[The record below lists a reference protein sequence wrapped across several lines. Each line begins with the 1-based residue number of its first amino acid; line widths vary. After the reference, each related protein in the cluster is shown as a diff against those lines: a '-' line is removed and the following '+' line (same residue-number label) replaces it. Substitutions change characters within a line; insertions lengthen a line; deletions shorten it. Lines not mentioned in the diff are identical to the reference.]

1 VAEPQQISESQFH
14 EAEGVDDWRALFWGA
29 KAHYLTSDFGS
40 GAAFV
45 AGIAEVVEELDHP
58 PLIDLRMDTVTV
70 TVLTIGVGLSDRDL
84 VLAQRISALASERGI
99 PSDPS
104 AVQHVQLAMDAADPE
119 AVLQFW
125 QAALDYARV
134 GPNDIVDKNL
144 IGPSM
149 WFQEKQYV
157 SPRNRLHVD
166 VSLPADQAQA
176 RIDAVLAAGGRVL
189 GDKYGPAW
197 VSLVDPEGNV
207 VDIAT
212 WEGRENLES

>member
-1 VAEPQQISESQFH
+1 MAEPQQISESQFH

-104 AVQHVQLAMDAADPE
+104 AVPTE
-119 AVLQFW
+119 
-125 QAALDYARV
+125 
-134 GPNDIVDKNL
+134 N
-144 IGPSM
+144 
-149 WFQEKQYV
+149 
-157 SPRNRLHVD
+157 
-166 VSLPADQAQA
+166 
-176 RIDAVLAAGGRVL
+176 
-189 GDKYGPAW
+189 
-197 VSLVDPEGNV
+197 
-207 VDIAT
+207 AT
-212 WEGRENLES
+212 